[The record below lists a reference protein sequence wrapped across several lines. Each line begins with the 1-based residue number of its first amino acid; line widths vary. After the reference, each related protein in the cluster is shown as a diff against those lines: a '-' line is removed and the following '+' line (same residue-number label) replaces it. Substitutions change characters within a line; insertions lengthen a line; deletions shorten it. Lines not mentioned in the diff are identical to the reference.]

1 MVSRSSGARRIAESN
16 SSDHTI
22 TTRHGTRRPRGPVA
36 PAAIL
41 FKSLVALLNVAS
53 PRLDG
58 ALASVVETITGAP
71 ALLDSIATCRR
82 AGGPLGPWG
91 PAIIRRVA
99 GPTPW
104 AAFSVRNCGVGAGH
118 DGAGHLLADGNG
130 VLTAALGT
138 TIDGPLLIVPVLN
151 SIVVAEGGRLSSMAS
166 SLFSS
171 VTCGCCPECGHNGA
185 QAPQLQNHAG

>member
-1 MVSRSSGARRIAESN
+1 M
-16 SSDHTI
+16 
-22 TTRHGTRRPRGPVA
+22 A

-53 PRLDG
+53 PRLDGG

-151 SIVVAEGGRLSSMAS
+151 SIVVAEGRPPQLNGQFFV
-166 SLFSS
+166 LFSHFADA
-171 VTCGCCPECGHNGA
+171 VLKCGHNGA